1 MSESEL
7 APQIDLDELKTALKA
22 TRQGDLLDVG
32 KLVVLFSPDAPLHAE
47 EVESVDHEEPLM
59 TRETRLQ
66 PGVCAIISQT
76 CDIQRLPDIEPYIV
90 VAPLL
95 NVSDK
100 NYQDAAKGL
109 STRYFAYPPVEG
121 WEDGK
126 LVLNLRVV
134 QSIEKAALVSPHVK
148 KLPTPLSDVQRE
160 NLRTFMAARFGRP
173 AFPDE
178 VVRQVIEPIERA
190 VHFVSQTTEGARVL
204 GAAEFYGLRW
214 TPGKAHCSALVL
226 LDPSKRVQQK
236 ANESEVAAAQKQMQ
250 KKLHEYASKGDYTIT
265 SYFRDADTLSASE
278 LLEFHEL
285 SISIDGL

>member
-1 MSESEL
+1 MSESDL
-7 APQIDLDELKTALKA
+7 APQIDLDELKTVIKA

-32 KLVVLFSPDAPLHAE
+32 KLVVLFSPDAPLHADE
-47 EVESVDHEEPLM
+47 IEGVPHEEPLM

-66 PGVCAIISQT
+66 PGICAIVSQT

-100 NYQDAAKGL
+100 IYDDAVRGL

-121 WEDGK
+121 WDERF
-126 LVLNLRVV
+126 VLNLRVV

-190 VHFVSQTTEGARVL
+190 VHFVTKTPEGARVL
-204 GAAEFYGLRW
+204 AAAEFFGLRW
-214 TPGKAHCSALVL
+214 TPGKSHCSVLVL
-226 LDPSKRVQQK
+226 LDPSKRVQHK
-236 ANESEVAAAQKQMQ
+236 ANDPEVAAAQKQMQ
-250 KKLHEYASKGDYTIT
+250 KKLHEYASKGDYTIKP
-265 SYFRDADTLSASE
+265 YFRDADTLAASE
-278 LLEFHEL
+278 LLQHHEL